1 MITSSKL
8 EHVLGVPVRIEAVVT
23 GPELRAG
30 ELRIL
35 RFYIG
40 SR

>member
-8 EHVLGVPVRIEAVVT
+8 EHVRGVPVRSEAVLTAPV
-23 GPELRAG
+23 LRVG

-35 RFYIG
+35 RFYTG

>member
-1 MITSSKL
+1 MTTPSKL
-8 EHVLGVPVRIEAVVT
+8 EHVLDVPVRMEAVLT
-23 GPELRAG
+23 GPVWRAG

-35 RFYIG
+35 RFYTG